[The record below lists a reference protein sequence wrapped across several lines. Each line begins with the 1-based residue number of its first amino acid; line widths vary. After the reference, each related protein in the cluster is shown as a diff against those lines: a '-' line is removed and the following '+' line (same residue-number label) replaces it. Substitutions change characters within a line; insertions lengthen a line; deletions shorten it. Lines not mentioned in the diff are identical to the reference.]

1 MKAFPAFHAL
11 TARKVIIAGSG
22 EAASR
27 KARLVAAAG
36 AEVVFV
42 ASGLNP
48 RLVAEWNGRAEFDA
62 RTPSADLFAAAALA
76 FIAVD
81 NKDEAA
87 ILAGF
92 AKSAGVPV
100 NVIDRPELSDFMTPS
115 IVDRGDIVVA
125 ISTGGAAPVLA
136 RRLREKIEAILPRN
150 LDALA
155 AFARSFRGA
164 VAARVAPERR
174 RAFWENF
181 FDGPL
186 ASRVLAGDEK
196 GARKALTAALNRL
209 PSETGTQTPNGVVHI
224 VGAGPGDP
232 ELLTLKALRLLQ
244 SADVILYDRLVG
256 DKILDLARRDA
267 VRLYVGKAKAAHA
280 VPQDEIEQRL
290 IDFALSGKI
299 VVRLKGGD
307 PFVFGRGGEELDAVK
322 AAGIPVFVTP
332 GITAA
337 TGCAASAGMPLT
349 HRDLSQAV
357 TFITGHAQGDGE
369 IELDWRA
376 IAALGHTL
384 VVYMGV
390 GKAALIARNLI
401 ENGRAGSTPVAII
414 EKGTT
419 SQQKVLKGRLSEL
432 GALVRAGGI
441 EGPALLV
448 IGEVAA
454 KADGVVL
461 EQLTLAERRAA

>member
-1 MKAFPAFHAL
+1 MQTFPAFHTL
-11 TARKVIIAGSG
+11 KGQKVVIFGGG

-27 KARLVAAAG
+27 KARLAAAAG
-36 AEVVFV
+36 ARIVFAAREFEPSV
-42 ASGLNP
+42 
-48 RLVAEWNGRAEFDA
+48 RVDWRERAELIEGQIGAACLAGA
-62 RTPSADLFAAAALA
+62 RLA

-81 NKDEAA
+81 DAAEAA
-87 ILAGF
+87 ALARL
-92 AKSAGVPV
+92 ARAAGVPV
-100 NVIDRPELSDFMTPS
+100 NAVDRPELSDFLTPT

-125 ISTGGAAPVLA
+125 ISTGGAAPVLG
-136 RRLREKIEAILPRN
+136 RRLREKIEALLPDR
-150 LDALA
+150 LSALA

-164 VAARVAPERR
+164 VAAQIAPAHR
-174 RAFWENF
+174 RAFWESF

-186 ASRVLAGDEK
+186 ASRVLAGDDAS
-196 GARKALTAALNRL
+196 AREAMIETINR
-209 PSETGTQTPNGVVHI
+209 PHAVRDAGVVHI

-244 SADVILYDRLVG
+244 SADVIFYDRLVG
-256 DKILDLARRDA
+256 DGVLALARRDA
-267 VRLYVGKAKAAHA
+267 LRLYVGKAKADHA
-280 VPQDEIEQRL
+280 VPQEEIEQLL
-290 IDFALSGKI
+290 ILHARQGKI

-307 PFVFGRGGEELDAVK
+307 PFVFGRGGEELAAVK

-337 TGCAASAGMPLT
+337 TGCAAAASMPLT

-357 TFITGHAQGDGE
+357 TFITGHAKDEGE
-369 IELDWRA
+369 PDLDWRA
-376 IAALGHTL
+376 LAALGHTL

-390 GKAALIARNLI
+390 GKAGAIAARLI
-401 ENGRAGSTPVAII
+401 EHGRSASTPVAII

-419 SQQKVLKGRLSEL
+419 PDEKILKGRLDGL
-432 GALVRAGGI
+432 GALIRAGGV

-454 KADGVVL
+454 QADG
-461 EQLTLAERRAA
+461 LALADLASLDRRAA

>member
-1 MKAFPAFHAL
+1 MKTLPAFHAL
-11 TARKVIIAGSG
+11 AGRRVIVAGAG
-22 EAASR
+22 EVASR
-27 KARLVAAAG
+27 KARLAAAAG
-36 AEVVFV
+36 ADVVFI
-42 ASGLNP
+42 ASGLDP
-48 RLVAEWNGRAEFDA
+48 LLIAEWAGRAEFDA
-62 RTPSADLFAAAALA
+62 RTPSAELFAAAALA
-76 FIAVD
+76 FIAVED
-81 NKDEAA
+81 GDEAA
-87 ILAGF
+87 ILSEY

-100 NVIDRPELSDFMTPS
+100 NVVDRPELCDFLTPS

-136 RRLREKIEAILPRN
+136 RRLREKIEAILPHK
-150 LDALA
+150 LDRLA

-164 VAARVAPERR
+164 VAARLAPERR
-174 RAFWENF
+174 RAFWEGF

-186 ASRVLAGDEK
+186 ASRILSGDEN
-196 GARKALTAALNRL
+196 GARNALIEMLNR
-209 PSETGTQTPNGVVHI
+209 PRTGDRTTAETGVVHI

-267 VRLYVGKAKAAHA
+267 LRLYVGKAKADHA
-280 VPQDEIEQRL
+280 APQEEIERRL
-290 IDFALSGKI
+290 IEFARQGKI

-307 PFVFGRGGEELDAVK
+307 PFIFGRGGEELDAVK
-322 AAGIPVFVTP
+322 AAGIPVLVTP

-357 TFITGHAQGDGE
+357 TFITGHAKEDGE
-369 IELDWRA
+369 PELDWRA
-376 IAALGHTL
+376 IAALSHTL

-390 GKAALIARNLI
+390 GRATSIERNLI
-401 ENGRAGSTPVAII
+401 ENGRNGSTPVAIV

-419 SQQKVLKGRLSEL
+419 AQQKIVTGRLCDL
-432 GALVRAGGI
+432 GELVRAGAI

-454 KADGVVL
+454 KADGVFL
-461 EQLTLAERRAA
+461 EELASAGRRAA